1 MRRGKGA
8 AELSSLKIPEKM
20 DPIPWDFAVAA
31 AWSGMRKAGIAAL
44 RLHNFPV
51 WTVLHS
57 LEDLGITELLQLLQ
71 AAANE
76 ALKIKLRVQV
86 KTNQPLL

>member
-1 MRRGKGA
+1 
-8 AELSSLKIPEKM
+8 M

-31 AWSGMRKAGIAAL
+31 AWSGMRKAGVAAL
-44 RLHNFPV
+44 GLHNFPV
-51 WTVLHS
+51 WTVLGRLHS

-71 AAANE
+71 AAANK
-76 ALKIKLRVQV
+76 APKIKLRAQV